1 MKMDPSGA
9 GFADVS
15 QRVGRVVA
23 EDERVRF
30 VYLFG
35 SRASGRPQ
43 SSSDTDLAVWIDLPL
58 SFREVAVLQDGLAAA
73 LGDVD
78 LLVLNDAALW
88 LQFRVLGEGVV
99 VFSRDE
105 RARIRFRERVEKH
118 FLDFRHLHDAYLAA
132 VRDRARA
139 GTLSRG

>member
-1 MKMDPSGA
+1 MKTDPSGA
-9 GFADVS
+9 EFADLS
-15 QRVGRVVA
+15 QCVGRVVA
-23 EDERVRF
+23 DDERVRF

-35 SRASGRPQ
+35 SHASGRAQ
-43 SSSDTDLAVWIDLPL
+43 SSSDTDLAVWTDPPL
-58 SFREVAVLQDGLAAA
+58 SFREVAALQDGLAAA

-105 RARIRFRERVEKH
+105 QARIRFRERVEKQ

-132 VRDRARA
+132 VRERARA